1 VENVILLMLSPNP
14 HYLEIKVYKKIPI
27 DETLFYKCP
36 IYRYH
41 IIGNTLF
48 LILIKAL
55 QHSLQNVKTDSLV

>member
-41 IIGNTLF
+41 IIMGPFLF
-48 LILIKAL
+48 LEVSVETP
-55 QHSLQNVKTDSLV
+55 QDR